1 MKSFLK
7 QWGDWLQLSAAIL
20 IFGLLALGGGA
31 PRRAE
36 GRIGTPVRLAYFPNL
51 SHSAALLGIQT
62 GEFEKAISGAG
73 GVLKPIG
80 FNAGP
85 EAMEAL
91 LANEVDLAYVGPSP
105 AINTF
110 LKSEGRALRVIS
122 GACQGGAALIAAANS
137 GIGSVA
143 DLAHHRV
150 AIPQL
155 GGTQDISLRYFLEKE
170 GLAPHERGGSVTVLP
185 IKNPDILSL
194 MKRGQIDA
202 AWVPEPWGARLIAE
216 AGGKLVVDERDLWPD
231 RAYATAVVVVRTRFL
246 EDQAPLV
253 DRFLAAH
260 KATIQRISDSP
271 EDSRYRINEEL
282 ERLTGKPLPSEVLA
296 DAWSRMSFSAVVEH
310 EQLEAIARAAAQV
323 GYLEGEPNLNG
334 LVDRRAGAGPRRD
347 PVAGRAL

>member
-1 MKSFLK
+1 M
-7 QWGDWLQLSAAIL
+7 
-20 IFGLLALGGGA
+20 
-31 PRRAE
+31 
-36 GRIGTPVRLAYFPNL
+36 
-51 SHSAALLGIQT
+51 
-62 GEFEKAISGAG
+62 
-73 GVLKPIG
+73 
-80 FNAGP
+80 
-85 EAMEAL
+85 
-91 LANEVDLAYVGPSP
+91 
-105 AINTF
+105 
-110 LKSEGRALRVIS
+110 
-122 GACQGGAALIAAANS
+122 
-137 GIGSVA
+137 
-143 DLAHHRV
+143 
-150 AIPQL
+150 
-155 GGTQDISLRYFLEKE
+155 
-170 GLAPHERGGSVTVLP
+170 TVLP

-310 EQLEAIARAAAQV
+310 EQWEAIARAAAQV

-334 LVDRRAGAGPRRD
+334 LVDRRAGAVPRRD